1 VLPILARQN
10 GVREP
15 SGILRRRKAHSRE
28 ENVADNNSEDTKNVT
43 AEREGPTR
51 RQLFELGAGLGL
63 MLTLTPSGA
72 FAQGKDELTIAIPAD
87 LGGWDQDYLAFDL
100 VGLAVMKNCYPYMIE
115 YGVKDQDGAAVMD
128 TSNIVPVFAESWEG
142 DAEGKVWT
150 LKIRKGVKFPSG
162 NELTARD
169 VKWSKDRAFAAKANV
184 AGVYRLIGLTEADQ
198 VQIVDDYT
206 VQFTQAQPSDLSS
219 HIQIISLY
227 VFDSEELKSHA
238 TADDPWAK
246 EWTTKNPQSGGAYN
260 VVDYKPGQEIVME
273 ANPSFPSAQPRVKR
287 VKLQVIPAPANRRL
301 LLEKGEVDIALGLS
315 RRDIN
320 DMRTSKGIKVIS
332 SPSNQFVF
340 MPMAMGTA
348 PFDNPK
354 VRQAMAH
361 VVPYDA
367 IVTNVYSGNARRST
381 SPVPLDMP
389 GHSSKGYPFSFDIDK
404 AKALLAEAGMAD
416 GFESEIAILAGDVA
430 QERAA
435 VLVSSAA
442 RLAGIE
448 LKITPLDPG
457 TLFQRRRE
465 KTIPLQI
472 AAGQMW
478 VNDIEY
484 LLATSLTPGGFLNYA
499 GYDSPR
505 LVEIFQT
512 LNKTSNM
519 ATRNTLFDEVQT
531 ILARDVP
538 WLVLAQPHFDLPVA
552 ASVSGWVQPVDG
564 LFRLRYLDA

>member
-1 VLPILARQN
+1 
-10 GVREP
+10 
-15 SGILRRRKAHSRE
+15 LRRLTAHTRE
-28 ENVADNNSEDTKNVT
+28 ENVADKDLEDTANLTV
-43 AEREGPTR
+43 EREGPTR

-72 FAQGKDELTIAIPAD
+72 FAQGKSELTIAIPAD

-184 AGVYRLIGLTEADQ
+184 AGVYRMIGLTEADQ

-238 TADDPWAK
+238 TSDDPWAK

-273 ANPSFPSAQPRVKR
+273 ANPSFPSAKPRVAR
-287 VKLQVIPAPANRRL
+287 VKLQVIPAAANRRL

-320 DMRTSKGIKVIS
+320 DMRNSKGIKVIS
-332 SPSNQFVF
+332 SPSNEFVF

-367 IVTNVYSGNARRST
+367 IVTNVYGGNARRST

-404 AKALLAEAGMAD
+404 AKALLAEAGMSD

-472 AAGQMW
+472 ASGQMW

-505 LVEIFQT
+505 LVEIFQV
-512 LNKTSNM
+512 LNKTSDM
-519 ATRNTLFDEVQT
+519 ATRHTLFDEVQT

>member
-1 VLPILARQN
+1 M
-10 GVREP
+10 
-15 SGILRRRKAHSRE
+15 
-28 ENVADNNSEDTKNVT
+28 ADKNLQDTSAAAV
-43 AEREGPTR
+43 ERTGPTR
-51 RQLFELGAGLGL
+51 RQLLELGAGLGL
-63 MLTLTPSGA
+63 MLTLTPTGT
-72 FAQGKDELTIAIPAD
+72 FAQGKSELTIAIPAD
-87 LGGWDQDYLAFDL
+87 LGGWDHDYLAFDL
-100 VGLAVMKNCYPYMIE
+100 VGLAVMKNCYPFMLE

-128 TSNIVPVFAESWEG
+128 TENIVPVFAESWEG

-150 LKIRKGVKFPSG
+150 LKIRKGVTFPSG
-162 NELTARD
+162 NPLTAKD

-184 AGVYRLIGLTEADQ
+184 AGVYRLIGLTEASQ
-198 VQIVDDYT
+198 VEVVDDYT
-206 VQFTQAQPSDLSS
+206 VRFTQSQPSDLSS

-227 VFDSEELKSHA
+227 VFDSEELKKHA

-246 EWTTKNPQSGGAYN
+246 DWTTKNPQSGGAYN
-260 VVDYKPGQEIVME
+260 VVDYKPGQEIVLE
-273 ANPSFPSAQPRVKR
+273 SNPSFPSAQPRVKR

-320 DMRTSKGIKVIS
+320 DMRGAKGIKVIS
-332 SPSNQFVF
+332 SPSNEFVF

-367 IVTNVYSGNARRST
+367 IVSNVYSGNARRST

-389 GHSSKGYPFSFDIDK
+389 GHSAKGYPFGFDIDK
-404 AKALLAEAGMAD
+404 AKALLAEAGMAG

-442 RLAGIE
+442 RLAGID

-465 KTIPLQI
+465 KTLPLQI
-472 AAGQMW
+472 ASGQMW

-499 GYDSPR
+499 GYDSAR
-505 LVEIFQT
+505 IVEIFQT
-512 LNKTSNM
+512 LNKTSDM
-519 ATRNTLFDEVQT
+519 ATRNRLFDEVQT

>member
-1 VLPILARQN
+1 
-10 GVREP
+10 
-15 SGILRRRKAHSRE
+15 
-28 ENVADNNSEDTKNVT
+28 
-43 AEREGPTR
+43 
-51 RQLFELGAGLGL
+51 
-63 MLTLTPSGA
+63 
-72 FAQGKDELTIAIPAD
+72 
-87 LGGWDQDYLAFDL
+87 
-100 VGLAVMKNCYPYMIE
+100 
-115 YGVKDQDGAAVMD
+115 
-128 TSNIVPVFAESWEG
+128 
-142 DAEGKVWT
+142 
-150 LKIRKGVKFPSG
+150 
-162 NELTARD
+162 
-169 VKWSKDRAFAAKANV
+169 
-184 AGVYRLIGLTEADQ
+184 
-198 VQIVDDYT
+198 
-206 VQFTQAQPSDLSS
+206 
-219 HIQIISLY
+219 
-227 VFDSEELKSHA
+227 
-238 TADDPWAK
+238 
-246 EWTTKNPQSGGAYN
+246 
-260 VVDYKPGQEIVME
+260 
-273 ANPSFPSAQPRVKR
+273 
-287 VKLQVIPAPANRRL
+287 
-301 LLEKGEVDIALGLS
+301 
-315 RRDIN
+315 
-320 DMRTSKGIKVIS
+320 MRNSKGIKVIS
-332 SPSNQFVF
+332 SPSNEFVF

-367 IVTNVYSGNARRST
+367 IVTNVYGGNARRST

-404 AKALLAEAGMAD
+404 AKALLAEAGMSD

-472 AAGQMW
+472 ASGQMW

-505 LVEIFQT
+505 LVEIFQV
-512 LNKTSNM
+512 LNKTSDM
-519 ATRNTLFDEVQT
+519 ATRHTLFDEVQT